1 MRTRLAFLLLLIA
14 FVLPA
19 GAGASRSPKEQK
31 VRQLI
36 ELSGGAAAAR
46 QVVDSMIN
54 DVATSRDLPAGFAE
68 KFKEL
73 ALKEDIVALY
83 VPIYMKHLEDADLDA
98 AITFYSSPAGRRLT
112 QAQPAIVG
120 DSMKV
125 GQEWGVRL
133 GERTM
138 KELRASQPPK
148 R

>member
-1 MRTRLAFLLLLIA
+1 MRTRLALLLLLIA
-14 FVLPA
+14 FALP
-19 GAGASRSPKEQK
+19 AGASRSPKEQK

-83 VPIYMKHLEDADLDA
+83 VPIYMKHLQDADLDA

-133 GERTM
+133 GERAM